1 MKGLFSWATVVLLG
15 FVSLFFIMKLFSYFQ
30 PKPSLPPSPM
40 ALPVIGHFHLIG
52 YRVHQSFH
60 KLSAILRPLF
70 HVMLGSV
77 PFIVASDAA
86 AARDILREHEK
97 CFVDRK
103 TAETITRTGSKE
115 EARRFLGLL
124 YEKAERRQEVDDGAA
139 LKRLSNNVI
148 CQMTMGR
155 SCETDGEADQMM
167 KIVEEAMA
175 VMGTPNMA
183 DFQLRRRADEVHC
196 SFDNL
201 MERILVGEEAARKEN
216 SVKTAVA
223 GAARSLLQVLLD
235 IPISEQGSATDTAS
249 VTLEWALAELINHSS
264 ILRDARREIESV
276 VGLSRLVEE
285 SDVPNLPLLH
295 TIVKETL
302 RLHSAFPIISRHS
315 NAPCKIRGYS
325 IPADSRVAINI
336 WVVGRDPTHRDNLLE
351 FQPEMFMVSG
361 RSFGVDVKGQHFH
374 LLPFGTGRRMCP
386 GMSLALQLIHTTLA
400 NVMQC
405 FELSI
410 VGGMA
415 EMTEG
420 HGASLP
426 RAHRLVGTPKARIKF
441 LP

>member
-103 TAETITRTGSKE
+103 TAETITRTGSLKELQWIRKE
-115 EARRFLGLL
+115 EVRKLLGLL
-124 YEKAERRQEVDDGAA
+124 YEKAERRQEWTSG
-139 LKRLSNNVI
+139 RLLRGSA
-148 CQMTMGR
+148 TTG
-155 SCETDGEADQMM
+155 DQMM
-167 KIVEEAMA
+167 NSGGSDDCHGHTERGGLRRILWEHRSAAAQKE
-175 VMGTPNMA
+175 GRQGSL
-183 DFQLRRRADEVHC
+183 QLRQSDGADP
-196 SFDNL
+196 
-201 MERILVGEEAARKEN
+201 RGGRAARKEN

-223 GAARSLLQVLLD
+223 ET
-235 IPISEQGSATDTAS
+235 I
-249 VTLEWALAELINHSS
+249 HH
-264 ILRDARREIESV
+264 LRDARREIESV

-302 RLHSAFPIISRHS
+302 RLHPAFPIISRHS

-325 IPADSRVAINI
+325 IPPTPESRSTFGFSRRCSWSV
-336 WVVGRDPTHRDNLLE
+336 
-351 FQPEMFMVSG
+351 G